1 MKPKAWDAEL
11 YEARHGFVWRF
22 GEGVVELLNPQPGER
37 ILDLGCG
44 TGQLT
49 AKIASSGADV
59 VGLDASPA
67 MIGQA
72 RQNYPKLR
80 FVLADAAALPYE
92 NEFDAVFSNAA
103 LHWMLDRDAVASG
116 IARAL
121 KQGGRFVAEFGGK
134 GNIRTLER
142 AIEKVTAKYHG
153 GQVPPRRT
161 YFPGVGEYA
170 AVLEERGLEVR
181 FAQLFDRPT
190 PLEGE
195 DGMANWLRQFKWY
208 YFEGL
213 RPSQE
218 DLRPGQ
224 QEEALREVIEELRPS
239 LHTAEGWYV
248 DYRRLRVSAFKT

>member
-1 MKPKAWDAEL
+1 MKAKEWDAEL
-11 YEARHGFVWRF
+11 YEARHGFVWRL
-22 GEGVVELLNPQPGER
+22 GEGVVEFLNPQPGER

-49 AKIASSGADV
+49 SKIAASGAEV

-72 RQNYPKLR
+72 RQNYPRLR
-80 FVLADAAALPYE
+80 FMLADARAMKFE

-103 LHWMLDRDAVASG
+103 LHWMLDRAGVAAG

-121 KQGGRFVAEFGGK
+121 QKDGRFVAEFGGK
-134 GNIRTLER
+134 GNIRLIER
-142 AIEKVTAKYHG
+142 AIESVAARYHA
-153 GQVPPRRT
+153 GQVPEKRT
-161 YFPGVGEYA
+161 YFPALGEYA
-170 AVLEERGLEVR
+170 SLLEEYGLEVR

-195 DGMANWLRQFKWY
+195 DGMANWVRQFKWF

-213 RPSQE
+213 Q
-218 DLRPGQ
+218 PGQ
-224 QEEALREVIEELRPS
+224 QKEALAEVIEELRPS
-239 LHTAEGWYV
+239 LWSTQGWHV
-248 DYRRLRVSAFKT
+248 DYRRLRVSAVKT